1 VNCRCAPSNRCG
13 KCDLPDIAQAL
24 LDWEAAERS
33 ELPNPR
39 RDDEEWANRV
49 RAVQAMN
56 EGAAYVDTDED

>member
-33 ELPNPR
+33 KLPNAR
-39 RDDEEWANRV
+39 RDDEEWNTRV
-49 RAVQAMN
+49 RRVAEMHGYTTDA
-56 EGAAYVDTDED
+56 DTDED